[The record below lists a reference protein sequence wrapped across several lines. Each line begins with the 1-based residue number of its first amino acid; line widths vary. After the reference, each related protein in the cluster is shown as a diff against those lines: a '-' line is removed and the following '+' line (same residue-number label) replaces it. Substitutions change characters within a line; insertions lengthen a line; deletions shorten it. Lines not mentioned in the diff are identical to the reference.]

1 MSNIYPGK
9 LAILQRVLPAYRA
22 PFFDLL
28 AESCQGGLSLYAGQ
42 PRPNESI
49 ETAPVLKIADYTR
62 GHNLHLLSGPLYLC
76 WQAGLRKWLE
86 TRDPQAL
93 IVEANPRYLSTPPAM
108 RWMKA
113 RSRPVIGWGLGSPP
127 IQGELAGLRQSRRQ
141 AFIRQ
146 FDALL
151 TYSQRGAVEYREL
164 GYPPEK
170 IFVAPNAVSPRPA
183 HPAPQRLLHF
193 NDKPCL
199 LFVGRLQSRKR
210 VDLLLR
216 ACAGLPEGIQP
227 RLVVV
232 GDGPER
238 SSLEQLAGQI
248 YPSAEFPG
256 AIHGPDLIPY
266 YLAADLF
273 VLPGTGGLAVQQAM
287 SQALPVIVAEGDG
300 TQADL
305 VRPTNGWQI
314 PPGDLAALLKAIQIA
329 ISDLPR
335 LRRKGLESYRIVSEE
350 INLEGMVDVFV
361 EVASR
366 FSQPR

>member
-1 MSNIYPGK
+1 
-9 LAILQRVLPAYRA
+9 
-22 PFFDLL
+22 
-28 AESCQGGLSLYAGQ
+28 
-42 PRPNESI
+42 
-49 ETAPVLKIADYTR
+49 
-62 GHNLHLLSGPLYLC
+62 
-76 WQAGLRKWLE
+76 
-86 TRDPQAL
+86 
-93 IVEANPRYLSTPPAM
+93 
-108 RWMKA
+108 
-113 RSRPVIGWGLGSPP
+113 
-127 IQGELAGLRQSRRQ
+127 
-141 AFIRQ
+141 
-146 FDALL
+146 L